1 MILSAPSTEINK
13 HYLPQQL
20 LALTCSWVNT
30 DQVTE
35 ALITPHTQR
44 PGIPAATSHYFF
56 GFSPEQLRIRLR
68 QRGLLPGTGRVVTPA
83 PVLCNAQV
91 EEPFMEAVHQ
101 RIASRTTRRAV

>member
-20 LALTCSWVNT
+20 LTLVCSYINAH
-30 DQVTE
+30 QVTE
-35 ALITPHTQR
+35 ALITPHTRR
-44 PGIPAATSHYFF
+44 PGIPAATSNYFF

-68 QRGLLPGTGRVVTPA
+68 QRRLLPSTGRVVTPA
-83 PVLCNAQV
+83 PVLCSAQA

-101 RIASRTTRRAV
+101 RIASRTTGRAV